1 MVIGQFNTT
10 VSKQLYCS
18 RFCYMVVL
26 LCCVVTNSHAQIL
39 SSKRGFADVSANYS
53 NLQATGATWYYTWG
67 LGTGTPANFDAL
79 HYPMFWTV
87 PSQTSINNTLA
98 KQPAYILGFNE
109 PERSDQANLSVASA
123 IASWTTI
130 SNSTNA
136 YNAANGTNI
145 KLVSPAVSDTGGA
158 TGGQAWLSSF
168 MSQAN
173 AANLKVDA
181 IAFHWYG
188 ASTPT
193 NPAGS
198 ASGFLSRVASY
209 YNTYNKPIFI
219 TEFAIH
225 DWAGAYTDAEII
237 EANRQFLDIVI
248 PALESRSYV
257 LGYSF
262 YNWFSD
268 SRLYSGTPATPTPM
282 AYTYVGSL
290 QAGDVEN
297 VAGKNL
303 GEHVAYLAGGEL
315 TMTGTT
321 AGTVRYINALANS
334 SIISGNLDWGLTS
347 SSNWMRIQSGATVL
361 KNGTN
366 QFSLTAGTF
375 TNDGVLQISDG
386 IVRLG
391 ISSTGSGRIELTS
404 TGGATG
410 STARLE
416 LSNNITIPQAITYA
430 QRNDPGASDGI
441 RNISGNNTLSGP
453 LTITVGGSQ
462 TRIRSDAGQLTISG
476 ALSTD
481 ATSARN
487 LYLQGTGNGVISGII
502 SDNATNTAGKINLF
516 KEGTGTWTLSNTNTH
531 TGTTTISGGV
541 LLANSSAALG
551 SGVASNTLIFNGG
564 TLRAGGTIASPS
576 TRGVTLTSTGTIDT
590 NNNDLS
596 IAGVISGASGLTKTG
611 NGTLTLTGTN
621 TYTGNTTVAAGT
633 LAMGSNLIATSPTIV
648 IGNGATLQ
656 AGTTNFNLAAN
667 QNITGTGTTGSLTH
681 ATLGIS
687 GFVTTSGSTFST
699 LGTLSIS
706 RLDVRGLGNQLA
718 SGNFISGGAA
728 SGQRGLL
735 IGNTVASELTI
746 NTGATLTTQGAT
758 TSPDLIGNGLSGN
771 GTLLING
778 GSYNTSAG
786 TGTLFLGNTS
796 NLGGGTL
803 TVNSG
808 AATIGTLGYQVGSSQ
823 SGIVNLNG
831 GTLTLSNITATAVG
845 TREFN
850 FAGGQFIASANL
862 SFPSLVNTQV
872 KNGGA
877 KIDTGNF
884 AVTIPGALTNFAGT
898 STGGL
903 TKTGTGTLTL
913 SGINTYSGNTIVSA
927 GTLELNRTSPGNA
940 VASLVTD
947 VANGATLRLAG
958 TASGLSTNANVTN
971 AGTLEITGTTQS
983 VGNITGAG
991 ATTVSGAG
999 TSATPTLIAKDID
1012 QTSLTINNGAY
1023 VRLAASGSTPSVLT
1037 SLTLGTTANLDI
1049 SNNDVVVNNPT
1060 PVAATSS
1067 LVAVAARVNAGFA
1080 GGAGIVTNT
1089 FTTNLETVGFALND
1103 FLGFTNFSGT
1113 TVNPDSVLLKYT
1125 YFGDSNLDG
1134 FVTDD
1139 DLGYF
1144 LAGYGTDVSAN
1155 PWTFGDYNHDGFTTD
1170 DDLGF
1175 FLAAYGSTPGLSNGI
1190 QTIPEPSL
1198 LVLGTLAGLGLCALN
1213 LRRHRRAM

>member
-1 MVIGQFNTT
+1 MI
-10 VSKQLYCS
+10 
-18 RFCYMVVL
+18 VL
-26 LCCVVTNSHAQIL
+26 LSCIVSNSHAQIL

-168 MSQAN
+168 MSQAT

-188 ASTPT
+188 ASTPA

-225 DWAGAYTDAEII
+225 DWSGAYTDAEII

-290 QAGDVEN
+290 QAGDLEN

-315 TMTGTT
+315 TMNGTT

-334 SIISGNLDWGLTS
+334 SIISGNLNWGLTS
-347 SSNWMRIQSGATVL
+347 STNWMRIQSGATVL

-366 QFSLTAGTF
+366 HFSLTAGTF
-375 TNDGVLQISDG
+375 TNDGVLQISEG

-404 TGGATG
+404 TGDATG

-476 ALSTD
+476 AVSTD

-487 LYLQGTGNGVISGII
+487 LYLQGAGNGIISGII
-502 SDNATNTAGKINLF
+502 SDNAANAAGKINLF

-564 TLRAGGTIASPS
+564 TLRAGGTITSPS

-590 NNNDLS
+590 NNNDVS
-596 IAGVISGASGLTKTG
+596 IAGVISGASGLTKSG

-656 AGTTNFNLAAN
+656 AGTTNFILAAN
-667 QNITGTGTTGSLTH
+667 QGITGTGSTGSLTH
-681 ATLGIS
+681 STLGIS

-728 SGQRGLL
+728 SAQRGLL
-735 IGNTVASELTI
+735 IGNTVASDLTI

-758 TSPDLIGNGLSGN
+758 ASPDLIGNGLSGN
-771 GTLLING
+771 GTLLVNG
-778 GSYNTSAG
+778 GTYNASA
-786 TGTLFLGNTS
+786 GTLFLGNAS

-808 AATIGTLGYQVGSSQ
+808 ATTIGTLGYQVGSSQ

-831 GTLTLSNITATAVG
+831 GTLTLSNLTATAVG

-877 KIDTGNF
+877 KIDTASFDVAISGVLANF
-884 AVTIPGALTNFAGT
+884 GGT

-903 TKTGTGTLTL
+903 TKTGTGTLSL
-913 SGINTYSGNTIVSA
+913 SGINTYSGNTTVSA
-927 GTLELNRTSPGNA
+927 GMLELNRTSPGNA
-940 VASLVTD
+940 VASIQTN
-947 VANGATLRLAG
+947 VATGATLRLAG
-958 TASGLSTNANVTN
+958 TVSGLNANANVVN
-971 AGTLEITGTTQS
+971 AGTLSVTGTAQS
-983 VGNITGAG
+983 VGNISGAG
-991 ATTVSGAG
+991 STTVSGAG
-999 TSATPTLIAKDID
+999 DSMTPSLIAKDID
-1012 QTSLTINNGAY
+1012 QASLTINNGAY
-1023 VRLAASGSTPSVLT
+1023 VRVAPSGSVASVVTALNMPTMGTGILDITNNDVIVNTPNPTAAASTLTDVIAAVNGSRIVTTAASG
-1037 SLTLGTTANLDI
+1037 NQ
-1049 SNNDVVVNNPT
+1049 
-1060 PVAATSS
+1060 
-1067 LVAVAARVNAGFA
+1067 
-1080 GGAGIVTNT
+1080 
-1089 FTTNLETVGFALND
+1089 TVGFALNS
-1103 FLGFTNFSGT
+1103 LGLTSFSGE
-1113 TVNPDSVLLKYT
+1113 TVNSNSVLIKYT

-1134 FVTDD
+1134 FVNDTDFS
-1139 DLGYF
+1139 LF
-1144 LAGYGTDVSAN
+1144 SSNYGTNGGSN
-1155 PWTFGDYNHDGFTTD
+1155 PWLNGDYNHDGFVNDTD
-1170 DDLGF
+1170 FTLWS
-1175 FLAAYGSTPGLSNGI
+1175 ASYGLTPTLSDNGGI
-1190 QTIPEPSL
+1190 QAIPEPST
-1198 LVLGTLAGLGLCALN
+1198 LVLGTLAGLGLGALS
-1213 LRRHRRAM
+1213 LRRRRAKC